1 MYIFESL
8 VLSFYFKHKS
18 SHSTR
23 LFHKKLFG
31 FFFQDNIHGARY
43 PKEMD
48 QKHPSDM
55 NDSPCRLGVVR
66 MDLPWTKRTTSK
78 PSALQ
83 SVPSRREVP
92 KALGATVPLAQ
103 LDHGTLFTE
112 DRLLSSASKAGTLQI
127 SRYLVLCCL
136 RCHDG
141 PGIPQSSKK
150 KN

>member
-1 MYIFESL
+1 MCTFLKAQFCHFI
-8 VLSFYFKHKS
+8 FKHKS
-18 SHSTR
+18 SHSI
-23 LFHKKLFG
+23 LGFFIG
-31 FFFQDNIHGARY
+31 FFFQDNIHGAWY
-43 PKEMD
+43 PKEMN
-48 QKHPSDM
+48 QKHPFDM

-92 KALGATVPLAQ
+92 QAFGATVPLAQ

-141 PGIPQSSKK
+141 PGIPKSSKK

>member
-43 PKEMD
+43 PKKMD

-112 DRLLSSASKAGTLQI
+112 DRLLSSASKGTLQI
-127 SRYLVLCCL
+127 SRYLLCCL

>member
-1 MYIFESL
+1 M
-8 VLSFYFKHKS
+8 
-18 SHSTR
+18 
-23 LFHKKLFG
+23 
-31 FFFQDNIHGARY
+31 N
-43 PKEMD
+43 
-48 QKHPSDM
+48 QKHPFDM

-92 KALGATVPLAQ
+92 QALGATVPLAQ

-141 PGIPQSSKK
+141 PGIPKSSKK